1 MPVTNPWPCRLLAT
15 AIVGYVRTVSRS
27 KLLKPGPPAPAG
39 GGLTC
44 SGGNFWSGDDVD
56 LNDSPPTIHW
66 INGMPAGVDQGVP
79 FYRELARAGND
90 GWELVSKDDETWVFK
105 RPKAEG

>member
-1 MPVTNPWPCRLLAT
+1 MSAAGHGDRR
-15 AIVGYVRTVSRS
+15 VRAHGLTLETVEA
-27 KLLKPGPPAPAG
+27 GAAGAG
-39 GGLTC
+39 GGRSDMQRWEFLV
-44 SGGNFWSGDDVD
+44 WDDVD